1 MILTKNTLRKTK
13 SLFFYRQVSE
23 QVGALT
29 FAHEIGH
36 SFGAVHDPVEC
47 AGNEEDGTYLMYK
60 SGSLGLK

>member
-1 MILTKNTLRKTK
+1 MYT
-13 SLFFYRQVSE
+13 YRLVSE

-47 AGNEEDGTYLMYK
+47 AGDEQDGTYLMFK
-60 SGSLGLK
+60 SGSLGIK